1 MSRKLFIISTPIGNL
16 SDLTDRAR
24 STLKDVDLIFAED
37 TRVSIKLLRH
47 LNLPTRTSSGKDRM
61 ISCHKFNEQSRLP
74 ELEKAFEEGLDVA
87 LVSDAGTPLLS
98 DPGQKLVQNAIELG
112 FEICAIPGPT
122 ALIQALVGSGLNC
135 ERFSFEGF
143 LPEKEGMIKK
153 RLASLKEDP
162 RTLIF
167 YVSPHNLLKRLN
179 SLAEI
184 LGDRRACLA
193 KELTKLHETYF
204 RDNLSALKNHLNEEN
219 LRGEFTLVIEGAP
232 ELKHREVDEETLKEF
247 ILMAHSQGLS
257 VKEIAKSCQET
268 FGIKKSD
275 AYRETL
281 IITGRD

>member
-112 FEICAIPGPT
+112 FEIFRNFLTRESEIISIARI
-122 ALIQALVGSGLNC
+122 IELVFLCIGRQCSIGLPHHKIGKMRTC
-135 ERFSFEGF
+135 RCSLRKFSF
-143 LPEKEGMIKK
+143 K
-153 RLASLKEDP
+153 R
-162 RTLIF
+162 
-167 YVSPHNLLKRLN
+167 
-179 SLAEI
+179 
-184 LGDRRACLA
+184 
-193 KELTKLHETYF
+193 TYF
-204 RDNLSALKNHLNEEN
+204 
-219 LRGEFTLVIEGAP
+219 
-232 ELKHREVDEETLKEF
+232 
-247 ILMAHSQGLS
+247 
-257 VKEIAKSCQET
+257 
-268 FGIKKSD
+268 
-275 AYRETL
+275 
-281 IITGRD
+281 